1 MQWNLMKLSFFAIKK
16 CNEYSNVSMSK
27 ENLIIALDKLAK
39 AENESQG
46 SQYDVSE
53 NILDFLSALSNEQ
66 LWFEENKWDQ
76 EYNRIYKMFCDINKN
91 PLYDQSERVGYINI
105 SDIFKEVTGYD
116 IESFCRMYFIV
127 FSIAKDNAN
136 VGEYLYSNLNNY
148 LDKQYSTQNI
158 INFVMYI
165 SKSIEYIKNANTYAL
180 LRAYPLIRV
189 NEKNI
194 IMTNIAAY
202 IKSLPDIVYWIVR
215 DRFKES
221 GSQQFTN
228 YFGYC
233 FECYVEE
240 LLGTYISS
248 YEKIPETGKTKKADW
263 MIETQKYAII
273 VEQKASL
280 FGITAK
286 DTSNESEAIKS
297 IQRYRLKVIKEA
309 FEQLYETSILTEKE
323 IIRIILSYEK
333 IYDEGMMK
341 QEALKEISI
350 AETEKYSYWI
360 VKIEDFENLIATLGN
375 DEEKFNEIMEKKI
388 ALEKEPQLIGKS
400 LKYINDSKYLGDYM
414 NKIEKFNKHL
424 EKLTC
429 RD

>member
-1 MQWNLMKLSFFAIKK
+1 MKLSFFAIKK
-16 CNEYSNVSMSK
+16 CNEYRNVSMSK

-136 VGEYLYSNLNNY
+136 VGEYLYSNPNNY

-165 SKSIEYIKNANTYAL
+165 SKSIEYIKNTNTYAL

-202 IKSLPDIVYWIVR
+202 IKSFPDIVYWIVR

-221 GSQQFTN
+221 GSQ
-228 YFGYC
+228 
-233 FECYVEE
+233 
-240 LLGTYISS
+240 
-248 YEKIPETGKTKKADW
+248 
-263 MIETQKYAII
+263 
-273 VEQKASL
+273 
-280 FGITAK
+280 
-286 DTSNESEAIKS
+286 
-297 IQRYRLKVIKEA
+297 
-309 FEQLYETSILTEKE
+309 
-323 IIRIILSYEK
+323 
-333 IYDEGMMK
+333 
-341 QEALKEISI
+341 
-350 AETEKYSYWI
+350 
-360 VKIEDFENLIATLGN
+360 
-375 DEEKFNEIMEKKI
+375 
-388 ALEKEPQLIGKS
+388 
-400 LKYINDSKYLGDYM
+400 
-414 NKIEKFNKHL
+414 
-424 EKLTC
+424 
-429 RD
+429 

>member
-1 MQWNLMKLSFFAIKK
+1 MKLSFFAIKK
-16 CNEYSNVSMSK
+16 CNEYRNVSMSK

-105 SDIFKEVTGYD
+105 SDIFKEVIGYD

-136 VGEYLYSNLNNY
+136 VGEYLYSNPNNY

-165 SKSIEYIKNANTYAL
+165 SKSIEYIKNTNTYAL

-202 IKSLPDIVYWIVR
+202 IKSFPDIVYWIVR

-221 GSQQFTN
+221 GSQ
-228 YFGYC
+228 
-233 FECYVEE
+233 
-240 LLGTYISS
+240 
-248 YEKIPETGKTKKADW
+248 
-263 MIETQKYAII
+263 
-273 VEQKASL
+273 
-280 FGITAK
+280 
-286 DTSNESEAIKS
+286 
-297 IQRYRLKVIKEA
+297 
-309 FEQLYETSILTEKE
+309 
-323 IIRIILSYEK
+323 
-333 IYDEGMMK
+333 
-341 QEALKEISI
+341 
-350 AETEKYSYWI
+350 
-360 VKIEDFENLIATLGN
+360 
-375 DEEKFNEIMEKKI
+375 
-388 ALEKEPQLIGKS
+388 
-400 LKYINDSKYLGDYM
+400 
-414 NKIEKFNKHL
+414 
-424 EKLTC
+424 
-429 RD
+429 